1 MINDCG
7 KKDTHDECD
16 CEITR
21 RACFDERMSL
31 SNKLGVCVDCEVF
44 DDHKRAMCM
53 KICDK
58 IEEERILFINIKPYS
73 HN

>member
-21 RACFDERMSL
+21 RVCFDERMSL
-31 SNKLGVCVDCEVF
+31 SNKLGVCVDREVF
-44 DDHKRAMCM
+44 DDHKR
-53 KICDK
+53 
-58 IEEERILFINIKPYS
+58 R
-73 HN
+73 